1 MSSVLGTGTAAPP
14 GLDEFLQNRAV
25 PQRGMPCQQVGIP
38 QSKHLM
44 AWLVLLFT
52 VSLPFVNPWVRGDG
66 VGYYAYARSLLIEHR
81 LDFAPDWLHA
91 NASFAEGRLDDQG
104 RILPAEYT
112 VTGHIDDHFSVG
124 PAILW
129 APFLLLAH
137 GFVKT
142 ADRLGFDI
150 PADGFSRPYRVAMA
164 ASTAFYGFLGLLLSF
179 DLSRRYFAE
188 KWAFLATL
196 AIWFAS
202 SLPVYMY
209 FNPSWSHAHSAFA
222 VSLFLWYWNRTRSRR
237 NWPQWALLGALSGLM
252 INVYYLNAIFLVLI
266 AWEVVSRYRQSVDS
280 ANQEPLLKR
289 LEECALFA
297 LVTMLALTPTLL
309 TKWLIYGKVLES
321 GYPGFNSWSWTSP
334 KIFAVLFSSD
344 HGLLSW
350 TPVLLPALIG
360 LVLLARTQP
369 VFGGGLLSAFV
380 VYLYLVASFT
390 NWDGLSSF
398 GNRFFISFTPAFVIG
413 LAALLQ
419 TLAGLLGNPSKA
431 MRAAA
436 LSVAALILW
445 NAGLMVQW
453 GTQMIPARGPISWSM
468 MVKNQIVGVPKRFA
482 GDLGVYFAN
491 RSLMME
497 QIEQRDGSV
506 RQQGQPAN

>member
-1 MSSVLGTGTAAPP
+1 VNSDLGTGTAIQP

-25 PQRGMPCQQVGIP
+25 PQCSTPSRQGRIP
-38 QSKHLM
+38 QSKSLT
-44 AWLVLLFT
+44 AWLVLLFV

-91 NASFAEGRLDDQG
+91 NASFAEGRVDDQG

-129 APFLLLAH
+129 SPFLLLAH
-137 GFVKT
+137 GFVT
-142 ADRLGFDI
+142 AAHRLGFAI
-150 PADGFSRPYRVAMA
+150 PADGFSRPYRIAMG
-164 ASTAFYGFLGLLLSF
+164 ASTALYGFLGLLLSF

-222 VSLFLWYWNRTRSRR
+222 VSLFLWYWSRTRPRR
-237 NWPQWALLGALSGLM
+237 GWPQWAVLGALSGLM
-252 INVYYLNAIFLVLI
+252 IDVYYLNAIFLVLI
-266 AWEVVSRYRQSVDS
+266 VWEAVSNYRQPVDS
-280 ANQEPLLKR
+280 ARREPVLKQ
-289 LEECALFA
+289 LYEYALFA
-297 LVTMLALTPTLL
+297 LVTMLALAPTLV
-309 TKWLIYGKVLES
+309 TKWVIYGKALES
-321 GYPGFNSWSWTSP
+321 GYPRFDSWSWTSP
-334 KIFAVLFSSD
+334 KILAVLFSSD

-360 LVLLARTQP
+360 LMLLARAQP

-380 VYLYLVASFT
+380 VYLYCVASFT

-413 LAALLQ
+413 LAALLEN
-419 TLAGLLGNPSKA
+419 LARRLRNPSKA

-436 LSVAALILW
+436 LSIAALILW
-445 NAGLMVQW
+445 NVGLMVQW

-468 MVKNQIVGVPKRFA
+468 MLKNQIVGVPQRVV

-491 RSLMME
+491 RSVMME
-497 QIEQRDGSV
+497 QIEQRDRSV
-506 RQQGQPAN
+506 RQQDQPAN

>member
-1 MSSVLGTGTAAPP
+1 MNSELGTGTATPP
-14 GLDEFLQNRAV
+14 GLHEFVQNRAV
-25 PQRGMPCQQVGIP
+25 SQCGMPRQQSGIR
-38 QSKHLM
+38 QSKYLI
-44 AWLVLLFT
+44 AWLVLLFV

-81 LDFAPDWLHA
+81 FDFAPDWLRA
-91 NASFAEGRLDDQG
+91 NASFTEGRLDDQG
-104 RILPAEYT
+104 HILASEYT

-129 APFLLLAH
+129 SPFLLVAH

-150 PADGFSRPYRVAMA
+150 PADGFSRPYRIAMA
-164 ASTAFYGFLGLLLSF
+164 ASTAFYGFLGLLLSY
-179 DLSRRYFAE
+179 DLSRRYFAA

-209 FNPSWSHAHSAFA
+209 FNPSWSHAHSVFA
-222 VSLFLWYWNRTRSRR
+222 VSLFLWYWSRTRSRR
-237 NWPQWALLGALSGLM
+237 SWPQWAVLGALSGLM

-266 AWEVVSRYRQSVDS
+266 VWEAVSSYRRAVDS
-280 ANQEPLLKR
+280 VHKTPALKQ
-289 LEECALFA
+289 LEEHALFA
-297 LVTMLALTPTLL
+297 LATLLALTPTLIS
-309 TKWLIYGKVLES
+309 KWVIYGNVLES
-321 GYPGFNSWSWTSP
+321 GYPRLITWSWTSP
-334 KIFAVLFSSD
+334 KIFAVLFSAD

-350 TPVLLPALIG
+350 TPVLLPALVG
-360 LVLLARTQP
+360 LMLLARTHP
-369 VFGGGLLSAFV
+369 VFGGGLLSAFG
-380 VYLYLVASFT
+380 VYLYCVASFT

-413 LAALLQ
+413 LAALLEK
-419 TLAGLLGNPSKA
+419 LAGLLGNPSKA
-431 MRAAA
+431 MRVAG
-436 LSVAALILW
+436 LSFAALIVW

-453 GTQMIPARGPISWSM
+453 GTQMVPARGPISWSM
-468 MVKNQIVGVPKRFA
+468 MIKNQIVGVPKRVV
-482 GDLGVYFAN
+482 GDLAVYFAN

-497 QIEQRDGSV
+497 QIEKRDRSA
-506 RQQGQPAN
+506 RQQGEPAN

>member
-1 MSSVLGTGTAAPP
+1 VNSQSETGTAAPP
-14 GLDEFLQNRAV
+14 GLDELLQNRASS
-25 PQRGMPCQQVGIP
+25 QRGTPRRQVGIP

-44 AWLVLLFT
+44 AWLVLLFA

-91 NASFAEGRLDDQG
+91 NASFAEARVDDQG
-104 RILPAEYT
+104 HILASEYT

-129 APFLLLAH
+129 SPFLLLAH
-137 GFVKT
+137 GFVKA
-142 ADRLGFDI
+142 ADRLGFAI
-150 PADGFSRPYRVAMA
+150 PADGFSRPYRIAMA
-164 ASTAFYGFLGLLLSF
+164 ASTALYGFLGLLLSF

-222 VSLFLWYWNRTRSRR
+222 VSLFLWYWNRTRSGRS
-237 NWPQWALLGALSGLM
+237 WPQWAVLGALSGLM

-266 AWEVVSRYRQSVDS
+266 VWEAVSNYRQPADSV
-280 ANQEPLLKR
+280 NQEPLLKQF
-289 LEECALFA
+289 EEYALFA
-297 LVTMLALTPTLL
+297 LVTILALTPTLL

-321 GYPGFNSWSWTSP
+321 GYPAFDSWSWTSP

-350 TPVLLPALIG
+350 TPVLLLALIG

-369 VFGGGLLSAFV
+369 AFAGGLLSTFV
-380 VYLYLVASFT
+380 VYLYFVASFT

-413 LAALLQ
+413 LTALLEK
-419 TLAGLLGNPSKA
+419 LARRLGNPSKA
-431 MRAAA
+431 MRVAG
-436 LSVAALILW
+436 LSVAALIIW

-468 MVKNQIVGVPKRFA
+468 MIKNQIVGVPKHFA

-497 QIEQRDGSV
+497 QIEQRDRSV
-506 RQQGQPAN
+506 RQQDQPAN

>member
-1 MSSVLGTGTAAPP
+1 MSSDLGTGTATPP
-14 GLDEFLQNRAV
+14 GLDEFLQKRA
-25 PQRGMPCQQVGIP
+25 PSPCGTPRQHVGIP
-38 QSKHLM
+38 QSKRLM
-44 AWLVLLFT
+44 AWLVLLFA

-91 NASFAEGRLDDQG
+91 NASFAEARVDDQG
-104 RILPAEYT
+104 HILASEYT

-129 APFLLLAH
+129 SPFLLLAH
-137 GFVKT
+137 GFVKA
-142 ADRLGFDI
+142 ADHLGFAI

-164 ASTAFYGFLGLLLSF
+164 ASTALYGFLGLLLAF

-222 VSLFLWYWNRTRSRR
+222 VSLFLWYWSRTRSRR
-237 NWPQWALLGALSGLM
+237 SWPQWAVLGALSGLM

-266 AWEVVSRYRQSVDS
+266 VWEAVSRYRQPVDS
-280 ANQEPLLKR
+280 VNQEPVRKQ
-289 LEECALFA
+289 LEEYALFA
-297 LVTMLALTPTLL
+297 LVTMLALAPTLL
-309 TKWLIYGKVLES
+309 TKWSIYGKVWES
-321 GYPGFNSWSWTSP
+321 GYPGFDSWSWTSP

-369 VFGGGLLSAFV
+369 VFAGGLLSAFV
-380 VYLYLVASFT
+380 VYLYFVASFT

-413 LAALLQ
+413 LAALLEK
-419 TLAGLLGNPSKA
+419 LARRLGNPSKA
-431 MRAAA
+431 MRLAG
-436 LSVAALILW
+436 LSVAALIIW

-453 GTQMIPARGPISWSM
+453 GTQMIPARGPISWSTTI
-468 MVKNQIVGVPKRFA
+468 KNQIVGVPKRFA

-506 RQQGQPAN
+506 RQQDQPAN

>member
-1 MSSVLGTGTAAPP
+1 MNSDLGTGTAAPP

-25 PQRGMPCQQVGIP
+25 PQWGMPRRQGGIR
-38 QSKHLM
+38 QSKHLT
-44 AWLVLLFT
+44 ACLVLLFV

-66 VGYYAYARSLLIEHR
+66 VGYYAYARALLIEHR

-91 NASFAEGRLDDQG
+91 NASFAAARVGDQG
-104 RILPAEYT
+104 HIVASEYT
-112 VTGHIDDHFSVG
+112 VTGTIDDHFSVG

-129 APFLLLAH
+129 SPFLLLAH
-137 GFVKT
+137 GFVKA
-142 ADRLGFDI
+142 ADRLGFAI
-150 PADGFSRPYRVAMA
+150 PADGFSRPYRIAMA

-222 VSLFLWYWNRTRSRR
+222 VSLFLWYWSRTRPRR
-237 NWPQWALLGALSGLM
+237 SWPQWVLLGALSGLM
-252 INVYYLNAIFLVLI
+252 INVYYLNAIFLLLI
-266 AWEVVSRYRQSVDS
+266 AWEAVSGYRRPGASV
-280 ANQEPLLKR
+280 NKEPLRKQM
-289 LEECALFA
+289 EAYALFA
-297 LVTMLALTPTLL
+297 LVTMLALTPTLVS
-309 TKWLIYGKVLES
+309 KWLIYGKALES
-321 GYPGFNSWSWTSP
+321 GYPSFDSWSWTSP
-334 KIFAVLFSSD
+334 KIFAVLFSAD

-360 LVLLARTQP
+360 LMLLARTHP

-419 TLAGLLGNPSKA
+419 KVAGLLGNPSKT
-431 MRAAA
+431 MSVAA

-445 NAGLMVQW
+445 NGGLMLQW

-468 MVKNQIVGVPKRFA
+468 TMKNQIVGVPKRVV

-497 QIEQRDGSV
+497 QIEQRDRSV
-506 RQQGQPAN
+506 RQQGEPAN